1 MLNIKEFMLGIL
13 YPRRCPICGEIVMEK
28 DSTICDPC
36 RKYACPIQE
45 PRCKKC
51 SKELDSDEKEYCY
64 DCMRTPH
71 FYTRGIAVFPYDNYL
86 KKSIYQMK
94 FHNKR
99 EYNDF
104 YVDEMLRSSGMVLS
118 EWKPDVIVPVPLH
131 KSKQRQRGFNQSE
144 LLARGIGKKLGIPV
158 SSNLVLRVRATMPQK
173 ELSKKNRKINLKNAF
188 KINKYDVKLKRI
200 LLIDDIY
207 TTGTTID
214 TIACEL
220 LKQGAEQVY
229 FAVVCIGRE
238 DS

>member
-1 MLNIKEFMLGIL
+1 
-13 YPRRCPICGEIVMEK
+13 
-28 DSTICDPC
+28 
-36 RKYACPIQE
+36 
-45 PRCKKC
+45 
-51 SKELDSDEKEYCY
+51 
-64 DCMRTPH
+64 MRTPH

-104 YVDEMLRSSGMVLS
+104 YVDEMLRSSGRVLS
-118 EWKPDVIVPVPLH
+118 EWRPDVIVPVPLH

-144 LLARGIGKKLGIPV
+144 LLARGIGKKLGIPI
-158 SSNLVLRVRATMPQK
+158 SSNLVSRVRATMPQK